1 MKSDARVRKRKSVPN
16 IKLGTIPS
24 KDGCNGRIAR
34 RLPSR
39 QKAPS
44 RRTIETWEGSV
55 KSDE

>member
-1 MKSDARVRKRKSVPN
+1 MRKRKSAPN
-16 IKLGTIPS
+16 IKLRKIPS

-34 RLPSR
+34 KLPSR

-44 RRTIETWEGSV
+44 RIIIETWEGSV